1 MLLSSD
7 TIKGLKDSGFYKP
20 SPIQLHGIPL
30 GKCGFDLLLEAKSG
44 TGKTAVFSVI
54 ALEKLDLSKGLQVV
68 ILAPTREIAMQI
80 CDVLKQIGASYK
92 GLCVE
97 VVMGG
102 LSVKDDIEKFT
113 KNVHIVVGSPGRLKH
128 LIHDKY
134 IDTSA
139 VRLLVLDEA
148 DKLMEKS
155 FQTDINY
162 IHLALPKQKQVI
174 MSSATYPEMSKTFIM
189 KFLQNAQHVCPNSSG
204 ILLGIEQK
212 ITLVKYNSNIV
223 RQTQHK
229 FEELLKILSNR
240 HFKQCL
246 IFCNYQARVVEI
258 CKMLKREK
266 WPAEQLY
273 GQQDQT
279 DRLDALKT
287 LQEYKCRLL
296 ISTDLAARGIDA
308 SNVDL
313 VINFEV
319 PFDWQTYLHRIGR
332 AGRYGS
338 YGTAVS
344 ILSEGIE
351 KNRFIKLLES
361 AKLPFN
367 LTHYW
372 TNVKFCL
379 NDDISHNYIS
389 ADKNMCSVEENVS
402 KQNVKQ
408 NCVEL
413 WNILTGDN
421 QRTNNFESFENIC
434 KSFNEIETGK
444 NIEPFSDLLQSF
456 GTNQLNTIY
465 EDYKLNQLNLL
476 QPLHN
481 HDVKYIDA
489 CNINDKYHNYKTEY
503 SVSKN
508 NDSNTNSMESKKGT
522 ILNKDTNYTSSDKNP
537 YRDKTLNEIYTKNDS
552 NLKTVENNSTI
563 TLINDSKYVN
573 NKRTVVAKSNNL
585 DEYENMCNSLA
596 SFGLPTSFSS
606 SKNRKNSINEFVM
619 DLKNTQRVHYQ
630 SDKCYNNRKGMNSVE
645 ESFKTTIKGTVP
657 KQLSKDVKY
666 RRELSKNNK
675 KLLEHTNHLNMPQ
688 SQSTCHMNK
697 VKRGKKYCNN
707 SNLDEE
713 FYNIQKYN
721 DWYNKLKLRT
731 KQVEIVV
738 YLEEIRFSHGKYLRL
753 SADCSHNSFKTDY
766 CFIKYMETRKLQTK
780 RLTDRIVY
788 CLQELLS
795 DQSD

>member
-1 MLLSSD
+1 MVLAHNINEGQRTLDIHISQDVSFDTMLLSCD
-7 TIKGLKDSGFYKP
+7 TIKGLKNSGFYKP

-80 CDVLKQIGASYK
+80 YDVLKQIGASYK

-102 LSVKDDIEKFT
+102 LSIKDDIEKFT

-128 LIHDKY
+128 LIQDKY
-134 IDTSA
+134 INTSA
-139 VRLLVLDEA
+139 VRLLILDEA

-174 MSSATYPEMSKTFIM
+174 MSSATYPEMYKTFLK
-189 KFLQNAQHVCPNSSG
+189 KFVQNAQHVCPNSNS

-223 RQTQHK
+223 RQTQYK
-229 FEELLKILSNR
+229 FVELLKILSNR

-258 CKMLKREK
+258 HKMLKREK
-266 WPAEQLY
+266 WPAEQLF

-313 VINFEV
+313 VINFEP
-319 PFDWQTYLHRIGR
+319 PFEWQTYLHRIGR

-338 YGTAVS
+338 YGTAVT

-351 KNRFIKLLES
+351 QNKFIKLLQS

-367 LTHYW
+367 LTDYW

-379 NDDISHNYIS
+379 NDDISQNCIS
-389 ADKNMCSVEENVS
+389 ADKNLCSEEKNVS
-402 KQNVKQ
+402 NQNVKE
-408 NCVEL
+408 NCTEL
-413 WNILTGDN
+413 WNTLTENN
-421 QRTNNFESFENIC
+421 QRNDFESFENIC
-434 KSFNEIETGK
+434 KSFNEMETDK

-456 GTNQLNTIY
+456 ETNQLNTIC
-465 EDYKLNQLNLL
+465 EDYKFNQLNLL
-476 QPLHN
+476 QPPNN
-481 HDVKYIDA
+481 HVVKHMDVYNIKEKYYNHKI
-489 CNINDKYHNYKTEY
+489 EY
-503 SVSKN
+503 SKSKN
-508 NDSNTNSMESKKGT
+508 NDLNINTVGSKKET
-522 ILNKDTNYTSSDKNP
+522 LLYKDINYTSSDKNP
-537 YRDKTLNEIYTKNDS
+537 HIEKTLNEIHTKHDG
-552 NLKTVENNSTI
+552 NLKRVENNSTV
-563 TLINDSKYVN
+563 TLISDNKYVN
-573 NKRTVVAKSNNL
+573 NKRTVAPKTIYL
-585 DEYENMCNSLA
+585 DGCENMYNSLA
-596 SFGLPTSFSS
+596 SFGLPTAFSS
-606 SKNRKNSINEFVM
+606 SKNRKNPTNENVM
-619 DLKNTQRVHYQ
+619 DLKNSQKVHHQ
-630 SDKCYNNRKGMNSVE
+630 SDKYYNNRKDSVE
-645 ESFKTTIKGTVP
+645 EFTIKGIDHP
-657 KQLSKDVKY
+657 KQLSKNVKY
-666 RRELSKNNK
+666 KTELSKNKNK
-675 KLLEHTNHLNMPQ
+675 LQEYSNHLIKTQ
-688 SQSTCHMNK
+688 SQFTSHMNK
-697 VKRGKKYCNN
+697 EKREKKYCNH
-707 SNLDEE
+707 SNLDSSKC
-713 FYNIQKYN
+713 YYIQKYN

-731 KQVEIVV
+731 KQVEIMV
-738 YLEEIRFSHGKYLRL
+738 YLEEIS
-753 SADCSHNSFKTDY
+753 
-766 CFIKYMETRKLQTK
+766 KL
-780 RLTDRIVY
+780 
-788 CLQELLS
+788 
-795 DQSD
+795 